1 MKKRH
6 LPVPGQRILR
16 TAVAV
21 WLCFAAYL
29 LRGRVGMPIFSAI
42 AAITTIRPYTKD
54 MRGEV
59 QSSILGT
66 VLGAAWGL
74 LLLLAEKGLAAE
86 GLPDEPLHYLLLSV
100 TVALVLYST
109 VLLRL
114 TDMATTVAIV
124 FLSVAITPLS
134 GSDPYLYSLQ
144 RLLDTVIGLLIAEL
158 VNRLQLPRAKHTD
171 TLFVSAID
179 HAILDSGYHLS
190 PYSKVELNRLI
201 EDGAKITVATV
212 HSQATVRELLDGVH
226 LPYPIITSDGA
237 ALYNMDSL
245 EYLRTNPMSPERAE
259 RALQWVRQQKLGV
272 FAGLI
277 EDNLL
282 VIRYREL
289 SNPGMEQQFRQH
301 RQSAYRN
308 FVHSGRDVY
317 ENVIYLMV
325 LDRTER
331 VEECYPRLMAQ
342 SWAGEYRVVKDPAPF
357 AGYSYLKIY
366 DASTSREAMLRQLEA
381 LLGTTKTVTLGGVPG
396 KYDVYIENSDRDS
409 VVKEIRRRFEP
420 VDFRKWKS
428 IFRR

>member
-1 MKKRH
+1 MIRRN
-6 LPVPGQRILR
+6 LPIPGQRILR

-42 AAITTIRPYTKD
+42 AAITAIKPYTKD
-54 MRGEV
+54 MRSDV
-59 QSSILGT
+59 KNRILGT
-66 VLGAAWGL
+66 ILGAAWGL
-74 LLLLAEKGLAAE
+74 LLLLAEKLLVEE
-86 GLPDEPLHYLLLSV
+86 GLPEEPLHYLLVSV

-109 VLLRL
+109 VLMHL
-114 TDMATTVAIV
+114 TDMASFTAIV

-134 GSDPYLYSLQ
+134 GSDPWLYSLQ
-144 RLLDTVIGLLIAEL
+144 RLVDTVIGVLIAEL
-158 VNRLQLPRAKHTD
+158 VNRLQLPRGRRTD
-171 TLFVSAID
+171 ILFVSAID
-179 HAILDSGYHLS
+179 HAILGSGYHLS
-190 PYSKVELNRLI
+190 PYSRVELNRLI

-237 ALYNMDSL
+237 ALYNMDSM
-245 EYLRTNPMSPERAE
+245 EYLRTSPMTPERAE
-259 RALQWVRQQKLGV
+259 RALMWVRQQELGV

-289 SNPGMEQQFRQH
+289 SNPGMEEQFRQH

-317 ENVIYLMV
+317 ENVIYLMI

-342 SWAGEYRVVKDPAPF
+342 SWVGEYRVVKDPSPF
-357 AGYSYLKIY
+357 EGYSYLKIY
-366 DASTSREAMLRQLEA
+366 DAATSREAMLRELEQ
-381 LLGTTKTVTLGGVPG
+381 LLGTTETVTLGGVPG

-428 IFRR
+428 IFRL